1 MIARATR
8 ALGTRPSY
16 PPLSRME
23 GNEESHEKNCPALPR
38 LCCVSGAPA
47 ACCTPRVCYLSPRS
61 RSGGRS
67 VPAPWSAAAP
77 RGLQGGASRRG
88 AGGGKARLG
97 AYRAP
102 HLPTPFP
109 KMSSPGGPPVPKT
122 NYFFLKILARNF
134 PLCHQCHKRVVWLSD
149 VTADSRVSPAS
160 PLLPYVLP
168 PPPPPQ
174 ALLSFP

>member
-8 ALGTRPSY
+8 ALGTRSSY

-47 ACCTPRVCYLSPRS
+47 SLLYPRVCYLSP
-61 RSGGRS
+61 GVEVGAEAC
-67 VPAPWSAAAP
+67 PAPRSAAAP

-88 AGGGKARLG
+88 PGDGQARLG

-102 HLPTPFP
+102 HLPAPLP
-109 KMSSPGGPPVPKT
+109 KMSSPGEPPVPKT
-122 NYFFLKILARNF
+122 NDFFLKILARNF
-134 PLCHQCHKRVVWLSD
+134 PLCHQCRERVVWLSD
-149 VTADSRVSPAS
+149 VTAD
-160 PLLPYVLP
+160 
-168 PPPPPQ
+168 
-174 ALLSFP
+174 

>member
-16 PPLSRME
+16 PP
-23 GNEESHEKNCPALPR
+23 CPGWKETKKATRKTALPS
-38 LCCVSGAPA
+38 LVSAVCPVLLQLVVPPECVICHPGVEVGAE
-47 ACCTPRVCYLSPRS
+47 AC
-61 RSGGRS
+61 
-67 VPAPWSAAAP
+67 PAPWSAAAP

-88 AGGGKARLG
+88 TGDGKARLG

-109 KMSSPGGPPVPKT
+109 KLSSPGEPPVPKT
-122 NYFFLKILARNF
+122 NDFFLKILARNF

-168 PPPPPQ
+168 PPPPLQ